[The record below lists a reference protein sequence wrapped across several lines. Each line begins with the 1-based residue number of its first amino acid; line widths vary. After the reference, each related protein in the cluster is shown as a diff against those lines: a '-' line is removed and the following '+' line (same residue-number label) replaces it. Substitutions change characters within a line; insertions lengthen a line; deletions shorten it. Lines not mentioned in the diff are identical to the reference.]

1 MCIRD
6 SYNGASVS
14 CNYTVDYSDN
24 GSTWTNAFSGVMD
37 NGSACGIFSGTN
49 PGDGSYGAHK
59 YWRYVVGSV
68 IVSHH
73 PRVSR
78 IMLSDGTSDYEI
90 ASFTA
95 DNCSDS
101 GTIPG
106 TSTVYSYTD
115 TTTGSDVDSL
125 LDSPTN
131 GTQSDTGTGGEDS
144 GDYCT
149 LNPLLDRHN
158 IGTSG
163 TKTFS
168 EGNLK
173 IVATTGDSTRSR
185 FLFGTIGVS
194 SGKWYYEMTADN
206 TAGGIGVGFAP
217 RQFADEE
224 TGISVRYNSPGS
236 IIIDGTTYSSL
247 ASFTNGDVIGVA
259 LDLDGNTVQFYKNG
273 STVGSAYSVSSGYT
287 YLPLIVIPSTGTSS
301 TGATFNFGQ
310 RAWAY
315 SAPSN
320 HKALC
325 TKNLPTPTI
334 ADGKDNFQT
343 KTYTGT
349 GAIQSITTTDLSPDL
364 VWTKRRDGTSS
375 HGWFDIV
382 RGATKWIGSN
392 SAGAEGTYS
401 NSLTSF
407 DAEGFTLGADT
418 VWNGINQS
426 GYTYVAWCWDGGSST
441 ESNGDGSITSD
452 VRANPTAGF
461 SIVSYTGTGSDATVG
476 HGLNSVPEFIITK
489 NRDRTSNWDCYHV
502 GTGETKYIELNTTNG
517 VGTCLLY
524 TSPSPRD
531 LSTSRMPSSA

>member
-1 MCIRD
+1 
-6 SYNGASVS
+6 
-14 CNYTVDYSDN
+14 
-24 GSTWTNAFSGVMD
+24 
-37 NGSACGIFSGTN
+37 
-49 PGDGSYGAHK
+49 
-59 YWRYVVGSV
+59 
-68 IVSHH
+68 
-73 PRVSR
+73 
-78 IMLSDGTSDYEI
+78 MLSDGSSDYEI

-131 GTQSDTGTGGEDS
+131 GTQSDTGTGGEVS

-334 ADGKDNFQT
+334 ADGKD
-343 KTYTGT
+343 
-349 GAIQSITTTDLSPDL
+349 
-364 VWTKRRDGTSS
+364 
-375 HGWFDIV
+375 
-382 RGATKWIGSN
+382 
-392 SAGAEGTYS
+392 
-401 NSLTSF
+401 
-407 DAEGFTLGADT
+407 
-418 VWNGINQS
+418 
-426 GYTYVAWCWDGGSST
+426 
-441 ESNGDGSITSD
+441 
-452 VRANPTAGF
+452 
-461 SIVSYTGTGSDATVG
+461 
-476 HGLNSVPEFIITK
+476 
-489 NRDRTSNWDCYHV
+489 
-502 GTGETKYIELNTTNG
+502 
-517 VGTCLLY
+517 CLLY
-524 TSPSPRD
+524 TSD
-531 LSTSRMPSSA
+531 AADE